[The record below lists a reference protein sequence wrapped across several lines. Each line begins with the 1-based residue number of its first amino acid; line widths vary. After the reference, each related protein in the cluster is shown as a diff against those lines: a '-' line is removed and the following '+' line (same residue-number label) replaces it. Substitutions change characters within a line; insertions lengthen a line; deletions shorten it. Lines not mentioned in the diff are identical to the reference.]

1 MNQLSPPPLRTNI
14 NSEEN
19 ASRPW
24 QSWFSD
30 VFNKIS
36 YLWNNPYVLPQAS
49 AKTLGGVKAGANIS
63 IDKNGVISATST
75 PYTLPVASDSV
86 LGGVKIGANINE
98 DKDGTISVT
107 IPESL
112 PWDKITDTPTT
123 LSGYGITDVTG
134 SATPGAHHL
143 THEPGGGD
151 EVGVFALRP
160 LSTDP
165 SPETGKT
172 ILYVLSSDP
181 NNIRS
186 MTPDGLIRM
195 LVLSDPINEES

>member
-1 MNQLSPPPLRTNI
+1 MANAQDITTQELAVRVAIDTIAPDDTLLIKTDGVNGRLYEPLALGTGLAIIGNPG
-14 NSEEN
+14 
-19 ASRPW
+19 SRA
-24 QSWFSD
+24 
-30 VFNKIS
+30 I
-36 YLWNNPYVLPQAS
+36 QA
-49 AKTLGGVKAGANIS
+49 
-63 IDKNGVISATST
+63 
-75 PYTLPVASDSV
+75 
-86 LGGVKIGANINE
+86 
-98 DKDGTISVT
+98 
-107 IPESL
+107 
-112 PWDKITDTPTT
+112 
-123 LSGYGITDVTG
+123 TG